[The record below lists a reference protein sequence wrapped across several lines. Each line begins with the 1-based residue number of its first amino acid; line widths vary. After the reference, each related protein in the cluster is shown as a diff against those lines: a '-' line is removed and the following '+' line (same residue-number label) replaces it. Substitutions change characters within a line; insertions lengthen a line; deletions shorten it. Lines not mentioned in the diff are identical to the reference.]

1 MADPK
6 ATPLNALPKGPQGN
20 ENDGEFIKKIMS
32 QMNADNAESEQAYAQ
47 TQQNYQAQQFAVDP
61 SKQHAMNQQQ
71 YVEQQQQQQ
80 QYQDDEQYEQ
90 QYEEELPLT
99 TGQKIKNALK
109 PIALFI
115 VIFFVLCLPFV
126 RNFVTNQV
134 ARFTANES
142 FQIYGGTLILGLIGA
157 LVFYFVFKFILC
169 LT

>member
-71 YVEQQQQQQ
+71 LVEQP

-90 QYEEELPLT
+90 QYEEEPQLT

-134 ARFTANES
+134 ARFTTNES
-142 FQIYGGTLILGLIGA
+142 FQIYGGTLILGLIGS
-157 LVFYFVFKFILC
+157 LVFYFILKFILC

>member
-6 ATPLNALPKGPQGN
+6 ATPLNALPRGPQGN

-32 QMNADNAESEQAYAQ
+32 QMSADNAESEQAYTQ
-47 TQQNYQAQQFAVDP
+47 TQQNYQQQQFAVDP

-71 YVEQQQQQQ
+71 LAQQQ
-80 QYQDDEQYEQ
+80 QYQENEQYDQ
-90 QYEEELPLT
+90 QYEEEPELT

-109 PIALFI
+109 PIGLFI

-126 RNFVTNQV
+126 REFMLNQV

-142 FQIYGGTLILGLIGA
+142 LQIYGGTFVLGLIGA
-157 LVFYFVFKFILC
+157 LVFYFVLKFIH
-169 LT
+169 

>member
-47 TQQNYQAQQFAVDP
+47 TQQNYQQQQFAVDP
-61 SKQHAMNQQQ
+61 AKQHAMNQQQ
-71 YVEQQQQQQ
+71 LAQQ
-80 QYQDDEQYEQ
+80 QYIENDQYDQ
-90 QYEEELPLT
+90 QYEEEPELT

-109 PIALFI
+109 PIGLFI

-126 RNFVTNQV
+126 REFMINQV
-134 ARFTANES
+134 ARFTASETL
-142 FQIYGGTLILGLIGA
+142 QVYGGTFVLGLIGA
-157 LVFYFVFKFILC
+157 LVFYFVLKFIH
-169 LT
+169 

>member
-32 QMNADNAESEQAYAQ
+32 QMNADNAESEQAYSQ

-71 YVEQQQQQQ
+71 LIQEQQQQ
-80 QYQDDEQYEQ
+80 QYQDESQYEQ
-90 QYEEELPLT
+90 QYEEEPELT

-109 PIALFI
+109 PIGLFI
-115 VIFFVLCLPFV
+115 IVFFVLNLPFL
-126 RNFVTNQV
+126 RNLITNQV
-134 ARFTANES
+134 ARFTASETL
-142 FQIYGGTLILGLIGA
+142 QIYGGTIILGLIGS
-157 LVFYFVFKFILC
+157 LVFYFVLKFIH
-169 LT
+169 